1 MIHAFSGKLSLAAM
15 ILTTVGLV
23 LGSNPR
29 LTGQEKPSES
39 KRPRLPNYYPE
50 IVTELQRV
58 QIYKIQETYSK
69 KIAAV
74 QEQLAAL
81 EKQRDEEIEG
91 VLDAQQKQRLKL
103 AQEGA
108 AAKRA
113 KAAADKK
120 AAQAKAAADKK

>member
-1 MIHAFSGKLSLAAM
+1 MIQSMAKRLL
-15 ILTTVGLV
+15 LTAVIVFVAGLV
-23 LGSNPR
+23 A
-29 LTGQEKPSES
+29 GQESSEK
-39 KRPRLPNYYPE
+39 KRQRLPNYYSD
-50 IVTELQRV
+50 IITDLQRV